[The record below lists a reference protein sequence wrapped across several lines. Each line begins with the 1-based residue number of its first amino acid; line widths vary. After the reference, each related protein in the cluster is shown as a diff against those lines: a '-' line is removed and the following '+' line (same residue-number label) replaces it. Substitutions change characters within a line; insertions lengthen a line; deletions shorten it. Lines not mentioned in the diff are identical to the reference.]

1 MQASPEKAGIPA
13 RGSLNEVNV
22 SLRLLRAFVA
32 VGNEGNV
39 GRAAARLFVSQPSL
53 SQDIRR
59 LERAVGT
66 DLFVRG
72 PHGVRLTPAG
82 EVLLRDVEAALTLL
96 GRGVD
101 RARATA
107 AAERLRVVLSFSPS
121 IGHHLIPALLPALE
135 QRLPGVAVD
144 EREVDTG
151 DVATGILAG
160 RFDLGL
166 AHCVPVDPELSAT
179 PLGDDPLCVAVATD
193 HPLAQ
198 RGGPL
203 QLSELDGLSLLLWPR
218 ETAPEYYD
226 HMLAVCARAGLHPSV
241 VPGPRRTLIRSYVLT
256 AGDVFC
262 LLPAATSR
270 MNVPEVSFLA
280 VSDEAAVVP
289 LVLIRRRGEDRPE
302 VLETEAAVIA
312 EAEHLDLRHPL
323 PLP

>member
-1 MQASPEKAGIPA
+1 V
-13 RGSLNEVNV
+13 NVNV

-32 VGNEGNV
+32 VGDEGNV

-82 EVLLRDVEAALTLL
+82 EVLHRDVEAALTLL

-101 RARATA
+101 RARAA
-107 AAERLRVVLSFSPS
+107 AASERLRVVLSFSPS

-135 QRLPGVAVD
+135 QRLPAVAVD

-151 DVATGILAG
+151 DVAAGILAG

-166 AHCVPVDPELSAT
+166 AHCVPGNPELSAT
-179 PLGDDPLCVAVATD
+179 PLGDDPLCVALAAD
-193 HPLAQ
+193 HPLAR
-198 RGGPL
+198 RGGPV
-203 QLSELDGLSLLLWPR
+203 ELNDLGDLSLLLWPR

-226 HMLAVCARAGLHPSV
+226 HMLEVCARAGLHPAV

-256 AGDVFC
+256 GGDVFC
-262 LLPAATSR
+262 LLPAATSHL
-270 MNVPEVSFLA
+270 NVPGVSFLPVA
-280 VSDEAAVVP
+280 DEGAVVP
-289 LVLIRRRGEDRPE
+289 LVLVRRRDEDRPE
-302 VLETEAAVIA
+302 VLDTETALIA
-312 EAEHLDLRHPL
+312 EAERFDLRHSVPR
-323 PLP
+323 PG